1 MPTAEYM
8 RNYRLEHPEYK
19 EKENENMKK
28 KLKERY
34 SNDAEYREKKKKDAL
49 DMYYRRKT
57 I

>member
-8 RNYRLEHPEYK
+8 RNYRLTHPEYK
-19 EKENENMKK
+19 ERENENLKK

-34 SNDAEYREKKKKDAL
+34 LNDAEYREKKKKDTL